1 MRIISNFRDYYDSAL
16 CYGADPNLLY
26 VRTEQVFKRDLYSR
40 DVKKYFPDDMDD
52 ILRPVFSLLTKMPEE
67 ITLSSKRFRKNFK
80 IEITS
85 KIIGFCGI
93 LYPAM
98 EIEDVTYYSPQS
110 IIETLPDK
118 VLDSVYMTREKLE
131 ELINTKEP
139 WGFGM
144 GWGYNLLSS
153 KSWEKLTLDI
163 SSRKYD
169 DVFVGLK
176 SPIFRFE
183 KLVGARFYQLTLNP
197 CLKKDLFQKIK
208 IPTDCFQEISMY
220 VGNQLVTQEDPK
232 AAISDDVLRDEK
244 GFNKWSFRKHRDDPK
259 MEKKK

>member
-1 MRIISNFRDYYDSAL
+1 MRIVSNFRDYYDSAL

-26 VRTEQVFKRDLYSR
+26 VRTEQVFERDLYSR
-40 DVKKYFPDDMDD
+40 DVKKYFPGDMDD
-52 ILRPVFSLLTKMPEE
+52 ILQPVFSLLAGMPEE
-67 ITLSSKRFRKNFK
+67 ISIPARRLCR
-80 IEITS
+80 IQITS
-85 KIIGFCGI
+85 KIIGFCGV

-98 EIEDVTYYSPQS
+98 DIDGVTYYSPQS

-118 VLDSVYMTREKLE
+118 LLKDVNTKREKLE
-131 ELINTKEP
+131 ELINRKDTWSI
-139 WGFGM
+139 WGNT
-144 GWGYNLLSS
+144 NLGS
-153 KSWEKLTLDI
+153 KSWEKMTIDI

-183 KLVGARFYQLTLNP
+183 KLVGPRLYRLTLNP

-220 VGNQLVTQEDPK
+220 VGNQLVSQEDPT
-232 AAISDDVLRDEK
+232 ANITDDVLRDEK
-244 GFNKWSFRKHRDDPK
+244 GFNEWSFRKHKDDPK
-259 MEKKK
+259 